1 MKERWKAIASILR
14 KESGLEVIPSY
25 EGWGA
30 GYDPVYIPVLEMWAR
45 GELEDIPPIA
55 KVPKGIVFDVR
66 EFLKKTTNMP

>member
-1 MKERWKAIASILR
+1 
-14 KESGLEVIPSY
+14 
-25 EGWGA
+25 
-30 GYDPVYIPVLEMWAR
+30 MWSR